1 MIGGAVDRKP
11 AGNIEADMSTNE
23 DKMSLFMFNPIN
35 DRMGAAH
42 MPMETDATALTGA
55 QAQAFIK
62 QGLGG

>member
-1 MIGGAVDRKP
+1 
-11 AGNIEADMSTNE
+11 
-23 DKMSLFMFNPIN
+23 MSLFMFNPIN

-62 QGLGG
+62 QGFGG